1 MTTKGKI
8 VERAYKRIGIDS
20 IDTTLES
27 NGTISLEEMLYIWYN
42 QFIDIGYT
50 FAIPP
55 IEPLPADESDLN
67 VMAES
72 AVIMNLA
79 IDLAS
84 THGIVIDPILL
95 NRAKAAKDNLY
106 QLTPPSIASN
116 PFMPLGAGSAGRCTR
131 INYQGE
137 DDEVQTLTYG
147 GQPLGG

>member
-8 VERAYKRIGIDS
+8 VERAYKRIGMDS
-20 IDTTLES
+20 INSTLES
-27 NGTISLEEMLYIWYN
+27 NGTVSLEEMLYIWYN

-55 IEPLPADESDLN
+55 IEPLPGDESDLN
-67 VMAES
+67 VMTES

-84 THGIVIDPILL
+84 AHGIVTDPILL

-106 QLTPPSIASN
+106 QLTPVPMTQN
-116 PFMPLGAGSAGRCTR
+116 PYMPLGAGLTRNKTR
-131 INYQGE
+131 ITYQSVS
-137 DDEVQTLTYG
+137 DDANPLGFG
-147 GQPLGG
+147 GQPLEA